1 VSEPI
6 LAVSSLVKRF
16 GQVTAVDEM
25 SFELMPGGSLGIV
38 GESGSGKTTTAR
50 ILAGLE
56 RPTSGTVTL
65 DGRPVGAR
73 SRRARLWQARRL
85 QMIFQDPY
93 GSFDPRQTIAQSIAE
108 PLRLHGEGGAKQ
120 HRARVDELLEQVGLS
135 SRAGRSLPRDLSGGQ
150 RQRAAIARALAIE
163 PRVLVLDEAV
173 AALDV
178 SIQAQI
184 LTLLDQLRG
193 DTGISYVFVSHDLAV
208 VRYITDTA
216 IVMRHGRVVE
226 RGETEDI
233 LRNPRHPY
241 TRLLLDSIPSP
252 NWDLARLAQD
262 RRALD
267 LDQTIPRTH
276 PTETSRAHG

>member
-1 VSEPI
+1 MNQPQPV

-16 GQVTAVDEM
+16 GSFTAVDDV
-25 SFELMPGGSLGIV
+25 SFELMPGTSLGIV

-65 DGRPVGAR
+65 EGRAVGGR
-73 SRRARLWQARRL
+73 SRRDRLWQAGRL

-93 GSFDPRQTIAQSIAE
+93 GSFDPRRTIAQSIAE
-108 PLRLHGEGGAKQ
+108 PLRLHAPGPAER
-120 HRARVDELLEQVGLS
+120 HRARVAELLDQVGLS
-135 SRAGRSLPRDLSGGQ
+135 TRAGEALPRDLSGGQ
-150 RQRAAIARALAIE
+150 RQRAAIARALGIA

-184 LTLLDQLRG
+184 LTLLDELRRE
-193 DTGISYVFVSHDLAV
+193 TGISYVFVSHDLAV

-216 IVMRHGRVVE
+216 VVMRHGRIVE
-226 RGETEDI
+226 RGGTEQI
-233 LRNPRHPY
+233 LRSPQHPY

-252 NWDLARLAQD
+252 DWDLERVARD

-267 LDQTIPRTH
+267 AR
-276 PTETSRAHG
+276 

>member
-1 VSEPI
+1 MSAPV
-6 LAVSSLVKRF
+6 LRVTSLVKRF
-16 GQVTAVDEM
+16 GQVTAVDGV
-25 SFELMPGGSLGIV
+25 SFELMPGASLGIV

-56 RPTSGTVTL
+56 RPTSGAFTL
-65 DGRPVGAR
+65 DGESTEGR
-73 SRRARLWQARRL
+73 SRLWKARRL

-93 GSFDPRQTIAQSIAE
+93 GSFDPRQSVAQSIAE
-108 PLRLHGEGGAKQ
+108 PLRLHAPGSRKQ
-120 HRARVDELLEQVGLS
+120 HRARVAELLDQVGLS
-135 SRAGRSLPRDLSGGQ
+135 GRAGESLPRDLSGGQ
-150 RQRAAIARALAIE
+150 RQRAAIARALGIA

-184 LTLLDQLRG
+184 LTLLDELRR

-208 VRYITDTA
+208 VRYMTDTA

-226 RGETEDI
+226 RGETEQI
-233 LRNPRHPY
+233 LRSPQHPY

-252 NWDLARLAQD
+252 GWDLDRVAQD

-267 LDQTIPRTH
+267 RLTH
-276 PTETSRAHG
+276 HGDMTC

>member
-1 VSEPI
+1 MSGPVLS
-6 LAVSSLVKRF
+6 VSSLVKTF
-16 GQVTAVDEM
+16 GGVAAVDDVG
-25 SFELMPGGSLGIV
+25 FDLMPGESLGIV

-56 RPTSGTVTL
+56 RPTSGTVLL
-65 DGRPVGAR
+65 DGRPVEWD
-73 SRRARLWQARRL
+73 SRRARRRQAKRL

-108 PLRLHGEGGAKQ
+108 PLRLHAPGSAGQ
-120 HRARVDELLEQVGLS
+120 HRARVAELLEQVGLS
-135 SRAGRSLPRDLSGGQ
+135 ARVAGSLPRDLSGGQ
-150 RQRAAIARALAIE
+150 RQRAAIARALGIA

-184 LTLLDQLRG
+184 LTLLDRLRKES
-193 DTGISYVFVSHDLAV
+193 GISYVFVSHDLAV

-216 IVMRHGRVVE
+216 IVMRRGRIVE
-226 RGETEDI
+226 RGVTEQI
-233 LRNPRHPY
+233 LHDPQHPY

-252 NWDLARLAQD
+252 GWDLDRVARD

-267 LDQTIPRTH
+267 L
-276 PTETSRAHG
+276 A

>member
-1 VSEPI
+1 VKAPV
-6 LAVSSLVKRF
+6 LRVTSLVKRF
-16 GQVTAVDEM
+16 GQVTAVDDV
-25 SFELMPGGSLGIV
+25 SFDLMPGASLGIV

-56 RPTSGTVTL
+56 QPTSGTVTL
-65 DGRPVGAR
+65 AGEDAGRR
-73 SRRARLWQARRL
+73 SRRWKARQL

-93 GSFDPRQTIAQSIAE
+93 GSFDPRQSIAQSIAE
-108 PLRLHGEGGAKQ
+108 PMRLHVPGTRKE
-120 HRARVDELLEQVGLS
+120 HRARVGELLDQVGLS
-135 SRAGRSLPRDLSGGQ
+135 SRAGGSLPRDLSGGQ
-150 RQRAAIARALAIE
+150 RQRAAIARALAVA

-184 LTLLDQLRG
+184 LTLLDELRR

-226 RGETEDI
+226 RGETEQI
-233 LRNPRHPY
+233 LRGPRHPY

-252 NWDLARLAQD
+252 DWDLDRVAQD

-267 LDQTIPRTH
+267 RLTPHGDTTC
-276 PTETSRAHG
+276 PTSDT

>member
-1 VSEPI
+1 MNAPVLS
-6 LAVSSLVKRF
+6 VTSLVKRF
-16 GQVTAVDEM
+16 GHLTAVDDV
-25 SFELMPGGSLGIV
+25 SFELMPGASLGIV

-56 RPTSGTVTL
+56 QPTSGTVTL
-65 DGRPVGAR
+65 DGEIVGGQ
-73 SRRARLWQARRL
+73 SRRARLRQARLL

-93 GSFDPRQTIAQSIAE
+93 GSFDPRRTVAESIAE
-108 PLRLHGEGGAKQ
+108 PLRLHAPGPAAA
-120 HRARVDELLEQVGLS
+120 HRARVGELLDQVGLS
-135 SRAGRSLPRDLSGGQ
+135 ARAGESLPRELSGGQ
-150 RQRAAIARALAIE
+150 RQRAAIARALGIA

-184 LTLLDQLRG
+184 LTLLDELRR

-216 IVMRHGRVVE
+216 VVMRHGRIVE
-226 RGETEDI
+226 RGETEQI
-233 LRNPRHPY
+233 LRSPRHPY

-252 NWDLARLAQD
+252 GWDLDRVARD

-267 LDQTIPRTH
+267 AL
-276 PTETSRAHG
+276 

>member
-1 VSEPI
+1 MTEPV
-6 LAVSSLVKRF
+6 LEVTSLVKRF
-16 GQVTAVDEM
+16 GTFTAVDDV
-25 SFELMPGGSLGIV
+25 SFTLMPGASLGIV

-56 RPTSGTVTL
+56 RPTSGTVRIAGHAVT
-65 DGRPVGAR
+65 GA
-73 SRRARLWQARRL
+73 SRRERRRQARRL

-93 GSFDPRQTIAQSIAE
+93 GSFDPRRTVAESIAE
-108 PLRLHGEGGAKQ
+108 PLRLHGLCSGADL
-120 HRARVDELLEQVGLS
+120 RARVDELLDQVGLS
-135 SRAGRSLPRDLSGGQ
+135 GRAGRSLPRDLSGGQ
-150 RQRAAIARALAIE
+150 RQRAAIARALGIA

-184 LTLLDQLRG
+184 LTLLDELRR

-226 RGETEDI
+226 RGETERI
-233 LRNPRHPY
+233 LRSPRHPY

-252 NWDLARLAQD
+252 GWDLDRVARA

-267 LDQTIPRTH
+267 ASPEPAGHSHQT
-276 PTETSRAHG
+276 TENTTC

>member
-1 VSEPI
+1 MTTPVLS
-6 LAVSSLVKRF
+6 VMNLVKRF
-16 GQVTAVDEM
+16 KDFTAVQDV
-25 SFELMPGGSLGIV
+25 SFELDPGASLGIV

-56 RPTSGTVTL
+56 QATSGAVMF
-65 DGRPVGAR
+65 DGEKVAAR
-73 SRRARLWQARRL
+73 SRQDRLKHARRL

-93 GSFDPRQTIAQSIAE
+93 ASFDPRLTIAESITE
-108 PLRLHGEGGAKQ
+108 PLHLHKTGSDRPQE
-120 HRARVDELLEQVGLS
+120 RVAELLDQVGLS
-135 SRAGRSLPRDLSGGQ
+135 TRAGQSRPRDLSGGQ
-150 RQRAAIARALAIE
+150 RQRAAIARALAVE

-184 LTLLDQLRG
+184 LTLLDELRRE
-193 DTGISYVFVSHDLAV
+193 TGISYVFVSHDLAV
-208 VRYITDTA
+208 VRYITDSA

-226 RGETEDI
+226 HGPTEQL
-233 LRNPRHPY
+233 LRSPQHPY

-252 NWDLARLAQD
+252 GWDLDRVAED

-267 LDQTIPRTH
+267 SYG
-276 PTETSRAHG
+276 ENAC

>member
-1 VSEPI
+1 MTATSPDLIRPV
-6 LAVSSLVKRF
+6 LTVTSLTKKF
-16 GQVTAVDEM
+16 GDFIAVDDV
-25 SFELMPGGSLGIV
+25 SFDLMPGASLGIV

-65 DGRPVGAR
+65 AGEVVEGHSRGDRL
-73 SRRARLWQARRL
+73 RRARQL

-93 GSFDPRQTIAQSIAE
+93 GSFDPRLTIAQAIAE
-108 PLRLHGEGGAKQ
+108 PMKLHAPGSTREQ
-120 HRARVDELLEQVGLS
+120 RARVNELLDQVGLS
-135 SRAGRSLPRDLSGGQ
+135 SRAGESLPRDLSGGQ
-150 RQRAAIARALAIE
+150 RQRAAIARALGIA

-184 LTLLDQLRG
+184 LTLLDRLRR
-193 DTGISYVFVSHDLAV
+193 DTGIAYVFVSHDLAV
-208 VRYITDTA
+208 VRHITDTA

-226 RGETEDI
+226 RGETEQI
-233 LRNPRHPY
+233 LRSPQHPY
-241 TRLLLDSIPSP
+241 TRLLLHSIPSP
-252 NWDLARLAQD
+252 DWDLEQVARD

-267 LDQTIPRTH
+267 RH
-276 PTETSRAHG
+276 